1 MPLSSWRPVLLAVAA
16 CVVLLMSACGGG
28 TRTGGTELPPV
39 PQPTPDPTLDA
50 VLRSAPRAAPVAT
63 VTPDPSRQAAARPTA
78 TTVRSR

>member
-1 MPLSSWRPVLLAVAA
+1 MRLSSWRPGLLLVATCA
-16 CVVLLMSACGGG
+16 VLLMSACGGG
-28 TRTGGTELPPV
+28 TRSTGADLPPV

-78 TTVRSR
+78 TLVRSR